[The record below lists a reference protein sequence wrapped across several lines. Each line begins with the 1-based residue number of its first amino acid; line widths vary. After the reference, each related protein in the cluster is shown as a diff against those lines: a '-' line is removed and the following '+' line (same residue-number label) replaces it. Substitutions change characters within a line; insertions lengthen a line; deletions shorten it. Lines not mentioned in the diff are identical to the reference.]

1 ETGYSIINDV
11 TGDGYLIIRTTGKRY
26 EVLDEVGNVLFEK
39 DYFSKKPMLIQYYRL
54 GGSVEW
60 IAFVD
65 ATDQNLY
72 IYNSS
77 GQLITGG
84 PLRSGVPVSVLQFEN
99 YYEIYLAED
108 KQMSVIR
115 IIK

>member
-1 ETGYSIINDV
+1 MLLNTDRS
-11 TGDGYLIIRTTGKRY
+11 Y
-26 EVLDEVGNVLFEK
+26 EVLDGDDNVLFEK
-39 DYFSKKPMLIQYYRL
+39 DYYSKSPMLIQYYKL

-72 IYNSS
+72 IYNRS

-84 PLRSGVPVSVLQFEN
+84 PLRSGVPISVLQFEN

-108 KQMSVIR
+108 NQLSVIR
-115 IIK
+115 VIK